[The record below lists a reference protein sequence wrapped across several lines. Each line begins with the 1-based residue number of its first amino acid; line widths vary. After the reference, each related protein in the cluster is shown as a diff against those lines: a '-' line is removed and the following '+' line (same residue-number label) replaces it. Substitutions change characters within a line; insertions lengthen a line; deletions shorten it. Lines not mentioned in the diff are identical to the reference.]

1 MPELEAPQEVSVLW
15 ELLVETEAVKRLFLL
30 RHAKS
35 DWGEPGL
42 ADRDR
47 PLSARGRKGAPL
59 VAAFMAENDLRPAL
73 VLVSPAL
80 RARQTLEYFSDAVS
94 GARIEVEPDIYE
106 AGVDDLLALLRRAPA
121 EMGSILLVGHN
132 PTMQDLVSTLAAGGP
147 GLDSARAK
155 LPTASLA
162 VLDAEVDAW
171 SDLGPGSA
179 TMTHFVSP
187 KTLG

>member
-1 MPELEAPQEVSVLW
+1 L
-15 ELLVETEAVKRLFLL
+15 KRLYLL

-47 PLSARGRKGAPL
+47 PLSARGRKGAPM
-59 VAAFMAENDLRPAL
+59 VAAYMAENDLRPAL

-80 RARQTLEYFSDAVS
+80 RVRQTLEFFSDVVS
-94 GARIEVEPDIYE
+94 GARVEVEPDIYE
-106 AGVDDLLALLRRAPA
+106 AGVDDLLAVLRRAPDEA
-121 EMGSILLVGHN
+121 TSVLLVGHN
-132 PTMQDLVSTLAAGGP
+132 PTMQDLVLSLASGGP

-155 LPTASLA
+155 FPTAALA